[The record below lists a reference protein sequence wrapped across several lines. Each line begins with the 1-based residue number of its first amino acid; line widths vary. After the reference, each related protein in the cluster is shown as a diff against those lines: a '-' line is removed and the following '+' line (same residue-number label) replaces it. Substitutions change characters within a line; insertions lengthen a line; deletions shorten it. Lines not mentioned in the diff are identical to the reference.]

1 VSCINKTHQNVG
13 PCHEVCKAFFSLLD
27 YYFGMSN
34 KTKPLI
40 VIVVAVV
47 LAAGIAVYWS
57 RQSSASDTG
66 SSSNT
71 SIVVNPGGGHIRGNA
86 SAPLTLVEFGDYEC
100 PACGYYYPMVEEVLR
115 RYPDKVKLEF
125 HHYPLIQMHAHALAA
140 AMAAE
145 AAGDQGKYWEMHDL
159 LYKNQ
164 AVWAR
169 NPNPES
175 QFLAFAADL
184 GLDANKFMRSLKS
197 PDVEKRILE
206 DIQRGGVAKVNSTP
220 TFIINGRSIDPL
232 PKGVDEFATLIDSPP
247 QAAK

>member
-1 VSCINKTHQNVG
+1 
-13 PCHEVCKAFFSLLD
+13 
-27 YYFGMSN
+27 MSN

-40 VIVVAVV
+40 VIVVAVAI
-47 LAAGIAVYWS
+47 AAGIAVYWS
-57 RQSSASDTG
+57 RLSSASVPGSTGDT
-66 SSSNT
+66 
-71 SIVVNPGGGHIRGNA
+71 VAVNPGGGHVRGKA
-86 SAPLTLVEFGDYEC
+86 TAPVTLVEFGDYEC
-100 PACGYYYPMVEEVLR
+100 PSCGYYYPMVEELLR

-164 AVWAR
+164 AQWAR
-169 NPNPES
+169 NPNPEA
-175 QFLAFAADL
+175 QFLAYAADL

-206 DIQRGGVAKVNSTP
+206 DIQRGSNAKVEGTP
-220 TFIINGRSIDPL
+220 TFYINGQSLNPL
-232 PKGVDEFATLIDSPP
+232 PKGVDEFAAIIDSTL

>member
-1 VSCINKTHQNVG
+1 
-13 PCHEVCKAFFSLLD
+13 
-27 YYFGMSN
+27 MSN

-57 RQSSASDTG
+57 RQSSASGAG
-66 SSSNT
+66 SSSSA
-71 SIVVNPGGGHIRGNA
+71 SIDVSPGGGHVRGKA
-86 SAPLTLVEFGDYEC
+86 TAPVTLVEFGDFEC
-100 PACGYYYPMVEEVLR
+100 PSCGYYYPMVEEVLR

-145 AAGDQGKYWEMHDL
+145 AAADQGKYWEMHDL

-164 AVWAR
+164 AQWAR

-175 QFLAFAADL
+175 QFLAYAADL

-206 DIQRGGVAKVNSTP
+206 DIQRGSAAKVDGTP
-220 TFIINGRSIDPL
+220 TFFVNGHDMKPL
-232 PKGVDEFATLIDSPP
+232 PTGVDEFAAMIDAAPP
-247 QAAK
+247 ASK